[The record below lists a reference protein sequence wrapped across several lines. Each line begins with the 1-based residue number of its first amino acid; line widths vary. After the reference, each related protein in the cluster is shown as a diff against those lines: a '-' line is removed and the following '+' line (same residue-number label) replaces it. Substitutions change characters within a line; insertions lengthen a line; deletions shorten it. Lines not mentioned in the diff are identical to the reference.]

1 MAYCVEFS
9 VEEKKNLFLRIVL
22 SELLILPLK
31 LQDRRVSTYL
41 KWLKGML
48 YTSRRT

>member
-9 VEEKKNLFLRIVL
+9 VEEKQNLFLRIVL
-22 SELLILPLK
+22 SKLLILPLK
-31 LQDRRVSTYL
+31 LQDRRVSTHL